1 MKLINWVKSELED
14 YKILLRA
21 IPSSV
26 VVLFCTSVVMMNL
39 LANKEVVTGFD
50 WLRLDCGFFLSWMSF
65 LGMDIITKRFGP
77 KASIKISI
85 FAISINLLVC
95 LINFIIIHIPGNW
108 ATFYDFGESANLAL
122 NATFG
127 GTWYVLLGSTTAM
140 LVSSIVNSTINFTL
154 GKMFTHTSK
163 TEFMVRS
170 YVSTFIGQ
178 FIDNLIFATMVSYVF
193 FGWTPIQ
200 VVICALTGAIAELL
214 CEVIFSPIGYRI
226 SKNWE
231 SEKVGQEY
239 VDHSTLREVAS
250 LNEGN

>member
-1 MKLINWVKSELED
+1 MEFIKSELED

-21 IPSSV
+21 IPCSV
-26 VVLFCTSVVMMNL
+26 VVLFCTSVIMMNL

-85 FAISINLLVC
+85 FAIGINLLVC
-95 LINFIIIHIPGNW
+95 LINFVIVHIPGNW
-108 ATFYDFGESANLAL
+108 AMFYDLGDSANLAL

-127 GTWYVLLGSTTAM
+127 GTWYVLLGSTVAM
-140 LVSSIVNSTINFTL
+140 LTSSVVNSTINYSL
-154 GKMFTHTSK
+154 GKLFNKTSK
-163 TEFMVRS
+163 LEFMVRS

-178 FIDNLIFATMVSYVF
+178 FVDNLIFATMVSYIF

-200 VVICALTGAIAELL
+200 VIICALTGAIAELL
-214 CEVIFSPIGYRI
+214 CEVIFSPIGYKI
-226 SKNWE
+226 SKSWE
-231 SEKVGQEY
+231 TENVGQEY
-239 VDHSTLREVAS
+239 VNYANSKK
-250 LNEGN
+250 EGNYE